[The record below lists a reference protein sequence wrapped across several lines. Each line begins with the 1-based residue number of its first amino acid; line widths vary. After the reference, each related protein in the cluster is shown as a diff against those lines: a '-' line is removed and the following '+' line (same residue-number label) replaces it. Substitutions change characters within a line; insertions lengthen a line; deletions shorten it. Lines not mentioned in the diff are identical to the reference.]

1 MVDKNKTHQINIPTI
16 MIEQKNG
23 DKMIEYLSEHPKEPL
38 YISIEFIKP
47 AQTNIVKYQYW
58 MSAMDQDSQLFV

>member
-1 MVDKNKTHQINIPTI
+1 

-38 YISIEFIKP
+38 FISIEFIKP
-47 AQTNIVKYQYW
+47 A
-58 MSAMDQDSQLFV
+58 